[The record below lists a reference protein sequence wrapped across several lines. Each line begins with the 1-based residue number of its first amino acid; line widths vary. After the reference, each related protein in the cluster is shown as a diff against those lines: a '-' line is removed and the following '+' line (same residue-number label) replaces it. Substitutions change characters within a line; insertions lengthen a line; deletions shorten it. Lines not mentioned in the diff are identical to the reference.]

1 MWKKFQKW
9 WLFTMRNPVVRKG
22 EASGFKW
29 KFRRFWLDIET
40 VSGNFKAR
48 FMAGEHPFGYLVAG
62 ETDEN
67 VHGYCQMLYMVGM
80 LLTTDQKFVD
90 DVTKAVRE
98 YEKRI
103 GQAELKEDGEEAALA
118 EEKKIQELAEMEPK
132 QRRRVERDINGRFK
146 KAVKAVQKEEAEAE
160 HGA

>member
-1 MWKKFQKW
+1 
-9 WLFTMRNPVVRKG
+9 MRNPVVRKG

-98 YEKRI
+98 YEKRV
-103 GQAELKEDGEEAALA
+103 GQAEPKDDGEEAALA